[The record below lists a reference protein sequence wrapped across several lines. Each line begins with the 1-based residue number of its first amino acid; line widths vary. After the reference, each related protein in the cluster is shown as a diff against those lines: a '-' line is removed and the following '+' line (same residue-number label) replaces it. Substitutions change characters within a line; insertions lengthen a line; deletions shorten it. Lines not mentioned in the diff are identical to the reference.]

1 MIREVDGRTAVA
13 WLRGEGPRE
22 QTARRAVVSALPRPA
37 ALLAAAALLAPV
49 GAALGPAPAAAQQIV
64 ALGGGVVVPLAG
76 FSDWFDTGAY
86 GTVSVDRELRRQI
99 EGGLDLG
106 ISAHSATH
114 PFDVEESRATNIP
127 LQEWRKEVLSAG
139 VHAKVFRR
147 IQQAP
152 LIAYVQV
159 GAGAYALITRTRD
172 EFLGN
177 PRERQIR
184 PGVNGGAGLIYHVR
198 PDLGLGLG
206 AVVHNPFSER
216 LSSPFF
222 SVALS
227 LYFVERGKG

>member
-1 MIREVDGRTAVA
+1 VWSFPSPGSR
-13 WLRGEGPRE
+13 
-22 QTARRAVVSALPRPA
+22 
-37 ALLAAAALLAPV
+37 
-49 GAALGPAPAAAQQIV
+49 
-64 ALGGGVVVPLAG
+64 
-76 FSDWFDTGAY
+76 DWFDTGAY

-159 GAGAYALITRTRD
+159 GAGAYALITRRVTSFSESTRAPD
-172 EFLGN
+172 
-177 PRERQIR
+177 P
-184 PGVNGGAGLIYHVR
+184 AGCEWRSRVDLHVR
-198 PDLGLGLG
+198 PDLGSPGG
-206 AVVHNPFSER
+206 GGPHPFSEG